1 MRSELPPPDP
11 EETGGLGGAGFVAA
25 GVSTGAGAGAG
36 MGAGAGAGVI
46 ATGGA
51 TGAGGA
57 AGTSGG
63 GAGMPS
69 GEMRPAEST
78 GEKGRTPAGGPA
90 TDIPGAGGSGTD

>member
-25 GVSTGAGAGAG
+25 GVSTGAGAG